1 VLPQLKEQIP
11 ASWFF
16 SEECLA
22 KIVAEVA
29 ERRGVDLPNFP
40 SSAVFRSIFNSG
52 ATPLVASCM
61 KYFIPTPITAGEDAI
76 STYISVY

>member
-22 KIVAEVA
+22 KITAEVA

-40 SSAVFRSIFNSG
+40 S
-52 ATPLVASCM
+52 
-61 KYFIPTPITAGEDAI
+61 
-76 STYISVY
+76 